1 MDPFKKN
8 QIGTTDFYLPYLGVG
23 TAALSG
29 NTLGGG
35 LYGGVELDRAVTII
49 NHAYDEGLRYFDTA
63 PLYGTGKAEYRISLS
78 KLPSVNRNSFIIS
91 SKVGRVIHPDTY
103 QPNQKYEQLDDLIAT
118 NSWTEK
124 NVLLSVEQ
132 SLKRLNLE
140 KIDILYVHDPD
151 MEVYGETE
159 AIKGAFPTLIKLR
172 EEGLVS
178 AIGCGMN
185 QWEMAYRFVEK
196 FKLDVILLAGRFT
209 LLDQSAAKDFL
220 PLCEKNKVSIVIG
233 GPYNS
238 GILAKDLSKPVT
250 FDYEVA
256 PPHLVKKAEDI
267 SKICNNHGVNIK
279 AAALQF
285 VLLHPTVVSAIPGV
299 QSVAEVNE
307 NINHVKHDV
316 PIDLWKE
323 LNEAGLIED
332 ISHLV
337 SSQ

>member
-140 KIDILYVHDPD
+140 KIDIFFQRAWS
-151 MEVYGETE
+151 T
-159 AIKGAFPTLIKLR
+159 ISKGAENISPH
-172 EEGLVS
+172 
-178 AIGCGMN
+178 AH
-185 QWEMAYRFVEK
+185 
-196 FKLDVILLAGRFT
+196 
-209 LLDQSAAKDFL
+209 DQSHISFAYYLKKNSTDANIVFLDENKTNEIIPRLFTSGSVNKEKIIKKRDQLNSPAATFVIN
-220 PLCEKNKVSIVIG
+220 EEEIVIFPSKTKHATIPNLTENPRISISG
-233 GPYNS
+233 DVTIMLANS
-238 GILAKDLSKPVT
+238 YGHERLM
-250 FDYEVA
+250 
-256 PPHLVKKAEDI
+256 PHF
-267 SKICNNHGVNIK
+267 NNW
-279 AAALQF
+279 QPF
-285 VLLHPTVVSAIPGV
+285 
-299 QSVAEVNE
+299 
-307 NINHVKHDV
+307 
-316 PIDLWKE
+316 
-323 LNEAGLIED
+323 
-332 ISHLV
+332 
-337 SSQ
+337 